1 MVYGIVY
8 LIMNLVNGKKYVGQT
23 VRSLEKRM
31 LQHTYDN
38 LCVDKAMRKYELEN
52 FYYGVVKSCASK
64 EELVYWEKYFI
75 VALKSKVPNGY
86 NLTDGGEGTV
96 GRKHTPETLAKMSA
110 SKLGK
115 KRSAETRAK
124 ISVSRKG
131 KYTTHHSPKT
141 CAKISAMKRSD
152 SPFKNLLREMNIQQ
166 ISYRQLAKLMGWSSH
181 ASVSRRIRGEY
192 KFSAKD
198 KLKLIEIFGKPIE
211 YLLQRDA

>member
-38 LCVDKAMRKYELEN
+38 LCVDKAMRKYGLEN

-64 EELVYWEKYFI
+64 EELDYWEKYFI

-131 KYTTHHSPKT
+131 KYTT
-141 CAKISAMKRSD
+141 
-152 SPFKNLLREMNIQQ
+152 
-166 ISYRQLAKLMGWSSH
+166 
-181 ASVSRRIRGEY
+181 
-192 KFSAKD
+192 
-198 KLKLIEIFGKPIE
+198 
-211 YLLQRDA
+211 